1 MNVYSHRVRIFLNI
15 LWRPESGKITVEQK
29 SCLSACFKY
38 ETGSTFLPQDYGGF
52 VTLMMLKSTE
62 KLIRCA
68 AAQAPVIDWS
78 MYGEQ
83 TVTLL
88 WRHFLILRVGVMWL
102 TRLLEM
108 RTRSGFSV
116 ANQSCCVRICWSS
129 QVKFIYVVPIHNK
142 SNHKRFVISVE
153 KQSEVWSTLHK
164 PGRISLMLSNN
175 NILTSFC
182 FWFLPASAFSE
193 RYLGSPSID
202 ENKYQVSA
210 SVARLVFTHCSSP
223 KLHLFLQPDA

>member
-1 MNVYSHRVRIFLNI
+1 
-15 LWRPESGKITVEQK
+15 
-29 SCLSACFKY
+29 
-38 ETGSTFLPQDYGGF
+38 
-52 VTLMMLKSTE
+52 MMLKSTE

-88 WRHFLILRVGVMWL
+88 WRHFLILRVGVMCL

-175 NILTSFC
+175 NILISSSFC
-182 FWFLPASAFSE
+182 VLGAIPRLAFDWREQIPSESICRSACFQSLFISQTASFPAA
-193 RYLGSPSID
+193 RCI
-202 ENKYQVSA
+202 KYKKVMKQQWN
-210 SVARLVFTHCSSP
+210 P
-223 KLHLFLQPDA
+223 